1 MSLSGLL
8 DLVALGAGADPKLT
22 AALEEGGDVS
32 LIAPSALRPFGVAA
46 LAAHDQRTVL
56 AVTATGREA
65 EDLAAALT
73 SLVEPSSV
81 AVFPAWET
89 LPHERL
95 SPRSDTVGQRLA
107 VLRRLAHP
115 VKGDTAAGP
124 LGVVVA
130 PVRALLQPIVKGLGD
145 LEPIRLRA
153 GDDADLDAV
162 VERLVTNGY
171 HRVDMVEKRG
181 EVAVRGGLLDVFPP
195 TEEHPL
201 RLEFWGDTVEEIRWF
216 KVADQRSL
224 EAAEDGLF
232 APPCR
237 ELLLTGEVRA
247 RARELAQ
254 EHPALAEVLDQ
265 LAEGLP
271 VEGMEAFAP
280 VLAGE
285 MDLLLDHL
293 PIRSAVFV
301 CDPERIRGRAEELV
315 RTSQEFLE
323 ASWINAAAGGEAP
336 IDLGAAAFRTLE
348 DIRGHADSLGQPW
361 WTMAPFGNGVELDAQ
376 DSEAYRGD
384 TAKAL
389 GDIKGWLAED
399 KAVVLLS
406 EGHGPAERMVELLK
420 GVDVPARLQ
429 RYLDKAPEPKVV
441 HVSTGLIEHG
451 FITPRL
457 AVLTHLDLVGQKAS
471 TKDMRRLPSRRRNM
485 VDPLQLKVGDHVV
498 HEQHGVGRYVE
509 MVQRTVQ
516 GATREYL
523 VIEYAKGDRLYVP
536 TDQLDEVTR
545 YVGGEAPTLNR
556 MGGADWAKAKSRAK
570 KAVKEIAGELI
581 RLYSAR
587 MASPGHAFGADTPWQ
602 REMEDAFP
610 YAETGD
616 QLEAIDEVKRD
627 MERGIPMDR
636 LICGDV
642 GYGKTEIAVRA
653 AFKAVQDG
661 KQVAVLVPT
670 TLLVQQH
677 MSTFTE
683 RFSSFPIA
691 IRPISRFQSDGEVKG
706 TMEGLRSGAVDV
718 VIGTHRLLSPEVRF
732 KDLGLI
738 IIDEEQ
744 RFGVEHKEAMKHLRT
759 QVDVLAMSATPIP
772 RTLEMGLTGI
782 REMSTILTPPE
793 ERHPILTFVGPYEEK
808 QIGAAIRRELMRDGQ
823 IFFVHNR
830 VASINRVAARLREL
844 VPEARI
850 AVAHGQMN
858 EHQLE
863 KIMVGFWERE
873 YDLLVSTTIVE
884 SGLDV
889 PNANTLIVDRADN
902 YGLSQ
907 LHQLR
912 GRVGRGRERGY
923 AYFLYPPEKPLTET
937 AHERLA
943 TISQHTEMGAGMY
956 VAMKDLEIRGAGNV
970 LGAEQ
975 SGFIAGVGFDLYVRL
990 MSEAVQEQKAK
1001 LSGAEVQEEQQ
1012 DVKVELPINAH
1023 IPHDYVTSERLRLEA
1038 YKRIAAIVAPIH
1050 IDEVREELT
1059 DRYGKP
1065 PVEVE
1070 NLLEVA
1076 RFRIRARAAG
1086 LTDVTLQGQ
1095 NIKFGPARLRE
1106 SQQVRLDRLYKKAIY
1121 KQAAETLL
1129 VPVPKT
1135 KPLGG
1140 QPLRD
1145 LDLLKWCGDLV
1156 EAMFLEPA
1164 RVS

>member
-8 DLVALGAGADPKLT
+8 DLVRADPKLT

-73 SLVEPSSV
+73 SLIEPSSV

-115 VKGDTAAGP
+115 IKGDAAAGP
-124 LGVVVA
+124 LSVIVA

-153 GDDADLDAV
+153 GDDADLDDV
-162 VERLVTNGY
+162 VRNLVDNGY

-224 EAAEDGLF
+224 ESAEDGLF

-237 ELLLTGEVRA
+237 ELLLTAEVRQRA
-247 RARELAQ
+247 RALAE

-265 LAEGLP
+265 LAEGTP

-348 DIRGHADSLGQPW
+348 EIREHADALGQPW
-361 WTMAPFGNGVELDAQ
+361 WTMAPFGAGVELDAQ
-376 DSEAYRGD
+376 DSESYRGD

-389 GDIKGWLAED
+389 ADIKGWLADE

-406 EGHGPAERMVELLK
+406 EGHGPAERMVEVLK
-420 GVDVPARLQ
+420 SVDVPARLTQ
-429 RYLDKAPEPKVV
+429 YVDKAPEPKVV

-451 FITPRL
+451 FITPGL

-498 HEQHGVGRYVE
+498 HEQHGVGRYIE

-587 MASPGHAFGADTPWQ
+587 MASPGHAFSPDTPWQ

-627 MERGIPMDR
+627 MERGVPMDR

-677 MSTFTE
+677 MSTFAE
-683 RFSSFPIA
+683 RFSSFPVTIK
-691 IRPISRFQSDGEVKG
+691 PVSRFQTDGEIKG
-706 TMEGLRSGAVDV
+706 TLEGLRSGAVDV

-808 QIGAAIRRELMRDGQ
+808 QIAAAIRRELMRDGQ

-830 VASINRVAARLREL
+830 VASINKVAARLREL

-990 MSEAVQEQKAK
+990 MAEAVQEQKAK
-1001 LSGAEVQEEQQ
+1001 LSGAEVQEEQH

-1038 YKRIAAIVAPIH
+1038 YKRIAAIASETD
-1050 IDEVREELT
+1050 IDEVRDELT

-1076 RFRIRARAAG
+1076 RFRIKARAAG

-1129 VPVPKT
+1129 VPIPKT

>member
-8 DLVALGAGADPKLT
+8 DLVRADPKLT
-22 AALEEGGDVS
+22 AALEEGGDVA

-46 LAAHDQRTVL
+46 LAGHDQRTVL

-73 SLVEPSSV
+73 SLVEPASV

-115 VKGDTAAGP
+115 VKGDAAAGP
-124 LGVVVA
+124 LSVVVA

-153 GDDADLDAV
+153 GDEADLDEV
-162 VERLVTNGY
+162 VRNLVDNGY
-171 HRVDMVEKRG
+171 HRVDMVERRG

-224 EAAEDGLF
+224 EAAEEGLF

-237 ELLLTGEVRA
+237 ELLLTGQVRA
-247 RARELAQ
+247 RARGLAE

-265 LAEGLP
+265 LADGTP

-293 PIRSAVFV
+293 PVRSAVFV

-336 IDLGAAAFRTLE
+336 IDLGAAAFRSLE
-348 DIRGHADSLGQPW
+348 EIREHADALGQPW
-361 WTMAPFGNGVELDAQ
+361 WSMAPFGSGVELDAH

-389 GDIKGWLAED
+389 ADIKSWLADD

-420 GVDVPARLQ
+420 GVDVPARLR

-451 FITPRL
+451 FITPGL

-627 MERGIPMDR
+627 MERGVPMDR

-677 MSTFTE
+677 MSTFAE
-683 RFSSFPIA
+683 RFSSFPVTIK
-691 IRPISRFQSDGEVKG
+691 PISRFQTDGEVKG
-706 TMEGLRSGAVDV
+706 TLDGLRTGAVDV

-808 QIGAAIRRELMRDGQ
+808 QIAAAIRRELMRDGQ

-990 MSEAVQEQKAK
+990 MAEAVQEQKAK

-1038 YKRIAAIVAPIH
+1038 YKRIAAIAAPID
-1050 IDEVREELT
+1050 IDEVRAELT

-1065 PVEVE
+1065 PAEVE

-1095 NIKFGPARLRE
+1095 NIKFGPARLKE